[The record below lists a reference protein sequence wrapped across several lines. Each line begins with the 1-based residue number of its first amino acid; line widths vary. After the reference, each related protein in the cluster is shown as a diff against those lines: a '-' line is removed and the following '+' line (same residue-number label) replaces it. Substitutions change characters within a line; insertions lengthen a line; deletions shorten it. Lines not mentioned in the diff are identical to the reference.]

1 LRPIFRDECS
11 LSLILAAL
19 VGTSGVFSLATRTV
33 TQDDGC
39 ETSSRCPV
47 RCVVRSRG
55 AQSIKEP
62 LRASQGFGREGIR
75 AFYSILPL
83 QLAVLWLINCFIPG
97 LVSLSL
103 SQPSCVVQ
111 KLKDSCRDV
120 YVHAYTRTVRS
131 SKRD

>member
-1 LRPIFRDECS
+1 L
-11 LSLILAAL
+11 LLILAAL

-33 TQDDGC
+33 TQDDGR

-83 QLAVLWLINCFIPG
+83 QLAILWLINCFIPG
-97 LVSLSL
+97 LVTLSL
-103 SQPSCVVQ
+103 SQGSRGAKIKKTAVDAYACTRVSFAA
-111 KLKDSCRDV
+111 LKRINI
-120 YVHAYTRTVRS
+120 TEELLGT
-131 SKRD
+131 